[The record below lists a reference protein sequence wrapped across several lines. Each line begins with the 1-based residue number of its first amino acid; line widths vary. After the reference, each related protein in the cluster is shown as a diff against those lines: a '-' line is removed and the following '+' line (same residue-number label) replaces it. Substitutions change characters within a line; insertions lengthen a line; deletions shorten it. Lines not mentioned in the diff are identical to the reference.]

1 MTRKYNV
8 PKFDGSNYKRWKLLV
23 DLWENVTEIE
33 EEKRG
38 AALILN
44 MTDSALDIALAID
57 PTKLKKVTDL
67 TTIMDKVYVDDNDL
81 SMKCDEFDRML
92 RKPEQSMKE
101 FIHLYEQKVNEL
113 KAGNVTI
120 PDIVLATKIL
130 RAANLVPNHY
140 LIARS
145 SCTEITFDMAKAA
158 LLRVSEKCPGTKH
171 VGSHG
176 LDKIKV
182 KDFVSRSVWMGYL
195 NFLQWHLT
203 VQSSDTL
210 ASLICVHC
218 PLFEDIFDFDV
229 IRI

>member
-33 EEKRG
+33 EGKRG

-57 PTKLKKVTDL
+57 PTKLKTVKDL
-67 TTIMDKVYVDDNDL
+67 TTIMDKVFVDDNDL

-145 SCTEITFDMAKAA
+145 S
-158 LLRVSEKCPGTKH
+158 
-171 VGSHG
+171 
-176 LDKIKV
+176 
-182 KDFVSRSVWMGYL
+182 
-195 NFLQWHLT
+195 
-203 VQSSDTL
+203 
-210 ASLICVHC
+210 
-218 PLFEDIFDFDV
+218 
-229 IRI
+229 